1 MTASIAPTVTVTA
14 PASKSVSHRACLCAA
29 LAGGVSTIRNVLES
43 EDLART
49 AAVLS
54 AMGARI
60 TRQGPGAYAVT
71 GLDGHPLG
79 AALETAADPTE
90 LTNDDAADLPAA
102 APADLD
108 VGESGTTCRLVTAI
122 AAAGQGRFRLHGRG
136 RMHDRPIA
144 PLARALE
151 AQGAVFRWE
160 GTVGNPPCI
169 IEAHGLAGGDVE
181 IDLEESSQYLSG
193 LLLAAPMAREATTLT
208 IGGRKTVSWPY
219 VSLTLQ
225 AMQDFGVDVTV
236 QELTDDGWK
245 LVDWQTLREVA
256 PGRFRFLVNPGAY
269 RSRDYVVEGDW
280 SNASYF
286 LAAGILG
293 PGAVTV
299 AGLRQDSLQG
309 DRAILACLEALG
321 ATPRWEGGTVTM
333 SPTPLHGAELDMG
346 HCPDIVPTVAVAA
359 AFADSPTIIRNVAHL
374 RIKECDR
381 LDAVATELRRIGT
394 MVEVLADGLRIVPQ
408 PVPAA
413 VLANGVDCRAYN
425 DHRLAMCLSLFERKG
440 IAVRLDEPHVVSK
453 SFPGFWDAW
462 NVLRGQHGAR
472 S

>member
-1 MTASIAPTVTVTA
+1 MTASPTPAVVTA

-49 AAVLS
+49 AAVLA

-71 GLDGHPLG
+71 GLAGHPAG
-79 AALETAADPTE
+79 G
-90 LTNDDAADLPAA
+90 DAT
-102 APADLD
+102 PADLD

-151 AQGAVFRWE
+151 SQGTVFHWE
-160 GTVGNPPCI
+160 GIPGNPPCI
-169 IEAHGLAGGDVE
+169 IEAQGLAGGDVE

-193 LLLAAPMAREATTLT
+193 LLLAAPMAREASVIHV
-208 IGGRKTVSWPY
+208 IGNKAVSWPY

-225 AMQDFGVDVTV
+225 AMQDFGITVTV
-236 QELTDDGWK
+236 QELQDDVWST
-245 LVDWQTLREVA
+245 VEWQTLTQIT
-256 PGRFRFLVNPGAY
+256 PGRFRFLVAPGAY
-269 RSRDYVVEGDW
+269 QSCDYVVEGDW

-286 LAAGILG
+286 LAAGVLG
-293 PGAVTV
+293 AASMGPVTV
-299 AGLRQDSLQG
+299 QGLRRDSLQG
-309 DRAILACLEALG
+309 DRAILTCLEAMG
-321 ATPRWEGGTVTM
+321 ASPRWEGRTLTM
-333 SPTPLHGAELDMG
+333 EPTALHGAELDMG
-346 HCPDIVPTVAVAA
+346 TCPDIVPTVAVAA
-359 AFADSPTIIRNVAHL
+359 AFASSPTVIRNVAHL

-394 MVEVLADGLRIVPQ
+394 QVEILDDGLRILPQ
-408 PVPAA
+408 PVPEA
-413 VLANGVDCRAYN
+413 VLRNGVDCLTYN
-425 DHRLAMCLSLFERKG
+425 DHRLAMCLSLFERRG
-440 IAVRLDEPHVVSK
+440 IAVRLDTPHVVSK

-462 NVLRGQHGAR
+462 NVLRAQHGVSA
-472 S
+472 